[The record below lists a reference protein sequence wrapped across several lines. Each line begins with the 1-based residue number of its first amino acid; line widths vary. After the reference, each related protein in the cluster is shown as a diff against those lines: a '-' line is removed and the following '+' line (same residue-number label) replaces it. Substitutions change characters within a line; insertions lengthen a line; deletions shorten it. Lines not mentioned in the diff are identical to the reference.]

1 MVPYLNELPYH
12 SIRLQCL
19 LHCRNIPLIGVVCQL
34 DLRKTSHSPEDTSTS
49 PEDIF
54 SGGGDPVGS
63 STTEKWFMD
72 GDSASEGT
80 GILRKSS

>member
-1 MVPYLNELPYH
+1 MQH
-12 SIRLQCL
+12 SK
-19 LHCRNIPLIGVVCQL
+19 L
-34 DLRKTSHSPEDTSTS
+34 DLRKTSHPSDDTSAS
-49 PEDIF
+49 SKGIF

-63 STTEKWFMD
+63 STSEKWFMD